1 LRKCPS
7 VEKTRRWVY
16 LGASVAPFAQTI
28 RQLRFWLLER
38 LVLPFVM
45 RLFRLLIRSWRV
57 DGPDPDL
64 VSRVA
69 AEPRVMVT
77 LWHGNL
83 PNGMVCHRLFRPYG
97 RRWVGLV
104 TPSLDGRLLS
114 QALSYLD
121 VGSAPLRDGV
131 RGINGAA
138 DFVQCVAAGSVGA
151 VAADGPRGPRHV
163 VKDGVARTAAA
174 ASARIVVAGVA
185 TARGFRLRSW
195 DRPHVA
201 GPFARVSV
209 CWRLLSPA
217 EASDTAA
224 IQTAMDAV
232 QEEAI
237 RRAGAAGDA

>member
-1 LRKCPS
+1 
-7 VEKTRRWVY
+7 
-16 LGASVAPFAQTI
+16 VAPFAQAI
-28 RQLRFWLLER
+28 RRRRFWLLER
-38 LVLPFVM
+38 LILPVVM

-64 VSRVA
+64 VARVA
-69 AEPRVMVT
+69 AEPRVMFT

-114 QALSYLD
+114 KALRYLEVD
-121 VGSAPLRDGV
+121 SAPLRDGV
-131 RGINGAA
+131 RGIDGAT

-174 ASARIVVAGVA
+174 AGARIVVAGVA
-185 TARGFRLRSW
+185 TTRGFRFRSW
-195 DRPHVA
+195 DRPQVA
-201 GPFARVSV
+201 GPFARVYV

-224 IQTAMDAV
+224 IQTAIDAV
-232 QEEAI
+232 QDEAT
-237 RRAGAAGDA
+237 RRAGRTHDP